1 MSKRVILFV
10 LASMMMSICIPACA
24 RKQQSKSVLAQYFIE
39 IGDIQEEA
47 KARPQGKEDYPQDT
61 NKIPEGITV
70 KELIFSLPSITTN
83 RSGKLITIEGKEIVN
98 SIKFNSQFV
107 LPADSRHRYYKN
119 DTKLKIGHLITD
131 ISGQWYSEDT
141 KLNSGTVYVQINKGK
156 KGAYIII
163 EYYQNVSFDLVGG
176 SSEYVDLGLSVKW
189 ATCNVGADKPEE
201 AGCHYAWGELEEK
214 DNYIVENY
222 KFYESDDYHHINKYN
237 SNSFDGFTDDK
248 MILDPEDDV
257 AHVKWGGKWRMPT
270 AEEWDE
276 LMEDCIWEW
285 VEENGMG
292 GYRISGMKPG
302 YQDRSIFLPASGSYL
317 RMENE
322 FDLFGNRGDYWSSSR
337 STENYYRPASGFF
350 IDRFECKKSVTSRH
364 LPKSVR
370 PVCP

>member
-1 MSKRVILFV
+1 MSKRVLLFV

-176 SSEYVDLGLSVKW
+176 NSEYVDLGLSV
-189 ATCNVGADKPEE
+189 
-201 AGCHYAWGELEEK
+201 
-214 DNYIVENY
+214 I
-222 KFYESDDYHHINKYN
+222 
-237 SNSFDGFTDDK
+237 
-248 MILDPEDDV
+248 
-257 AHVKWGGKWRMPT
+257 
-270 AEEWDE
+270 
-276 LMEDCIWEW
+276 
-285 VEENGMG
+285 
-292 GYRISGMKPG
+292 ISGKKPG
-302 YQDRSIFLPASGSYL
+302 YKDRSIFLPASGSYL
-317 RMENE
+317 RMDNE

-337 STENYYRPASGFF
+337 STDNYYRPASGFF
-350 IDRFECKKSVTSRH
+350 IDRFEYKKSVTSRH
-364 LPKSVR
+364 LPKSIR

>member
-70 KELIFSLPSITTN
+70 KELIFSLPIITTN

-189 ATCNVGADKPEE
+189 ATCNVGASKPSES
-201 AGCHYAWGELEEK
+201 GQFFAWGETKSKSEYIWTTYTLLSDGNNK
-214 DNYIVENY
+214 DNAR
-222 KFYESDDYHHINKYN
+222 FTKYN
-237 SNSFDGFTDDK
+237 FDIKSGDVDGLYRLETS
-248 MILDPEDDV
+248 DDV
-257 AHVKWGGKWRMPT
+257 ADVIWSGGWRMST
-270 AEEWDE
+270 KEELDE
-276 LMEDCIWEW
+276 LVSNCTWKWTKVDG
-285 VEENGMG
+285 VE
-292 GYRISGMKPG
+292 G
-302 YQDRSIFLPASGSYL
+302 YQVSSKKSGLEKNSIFLPA
-317 RMENE
+317 
-322 FDLFGNRGDYWSSSR
+322 
-337 STENYYRPASGFF
+337 AGFYQ
-350 IDRFECKKSVTSRH
+350 KKSVLNRGARGCYWSASIGTYSHSACYLGFNSSLKRTYNEERYIGR
-364 LPKSVR
+364 SVS
-370 PVCP
+370 PVYKK